1 MKAEEG
7 LSRAVQIER
16 FLVGSPLQLSGK
28 QFIFE
33 GEVDEITEKSQV
45 KYHAFL
51 FEDVLVY
58 SHTKIGS
65 FWMYKGCMEL
75 KAEMEVRVIENPQTF
90 ENVFQ
95 VECGDQ
101 RRTFFAGTPKD
112 MNDWVSKLSDAI
124 GVIKK
129 KAPELKKK
137 EEKERKEREKLE
149 KEEKERREK
158 EEKEKEKLKKE
169 EKERKE
175 KEGKDKE
182 KSKKDKEKEKKEKEK
197 EKERERKEKEKEK
210 ERKEK
215 EKEKE
220 KKEKEKEKEKARK
233 EKEKEKERK
242 EKEKEKER
250 KEKEKAKKK

>member
-7 LSRAVQIER
+7 LNKAVQIER

-28 QFIFE
+28 QFLFE
-33 GEVDEITEKSQV
+33 GEIDEITAKSQV

-51 FEDVLVY
+51 FEDVMVY
-58 SHTKIGS
+58 SHTKVGS
-65 FWMYKGCMEL
+65 FWMYKGCIDL
-75 KAEMEVRVIENPQTF
+75 KPGMEVRVVENPQTF

-95 VECGDQ
+95 VVNGDEL
-101 RRTFFAGTPKD
+101 RTFFAGTPKD
-112 MNDWVSKLSDAI
+112 MNDWVSKLSEAI
-124 GVIKK
+124 DVIKK

-149 KEEKERREK
+149 KEEKERKEK
-158 EEKEKEKLKKE
+158 EEKEKEKSK
-169 EKERKE
+169 
-175 KEGKDKE
+175 KDKE
-182 KSKKDKEKEKKEKEK
+182 KDKEKEKKEKEK
-197 EKERERKEKEKEK
+197 EKEKERKEKEKEK